1 MGTGWFSGVIR
12 FYDRCLI
19 VVFRHQALTLLVAV
33 GTVVLTVALYVVIP
47 KGFFPVQDTGLIQAV
62 TEGPQSVSF
71 AAMSERQRALAEAI
85 LKDPDVE
92 SLTSFVGVDG
102 TNPTLNSGRMLI
114 NLKPRSERT
123 LTATQVIRRLQRETS
138 GVPGISLYMQPA
150 QDLTIDS
157 AVSRT
162 QYQFVLESANAAEF
176 DAWVPRLMDRLA
188 EAAGDSSTS
197 PATCRTRACRCSSG
211 STAMPRRASASR
223 PPRSTTCS
231 TTCSASASSRP
242 STPSPTST
250 G

>member
-1 MGTGWFSGVIR
+1 M
-12 FYDRCLI
+12 
-19 VVFRHQALTLLVAV
+19 VFRHQALTLLVAV
-33 GTVVLTVALYVVIP
+33 GTVVLTVVLYVVVP

-114 NLKPRSERT
+114 NLKPRGERS
-123 LTATQVIRRLQRETS
+123 LTATQVIRRLQQETS
-138 GVPGISLYMQPA
+138 GVTGISLFMQPA

-176 DAWVPRLMDRLA
+176 DAWVPRLMDRLRSSRN
-188 EAAGDSSTS
+188 SST
-197 PATCRTRACRCSSG
+197 
-211 STAMPRRASASR
+211 
-223 PPRSTTCS
+223 
-231 TTCSASASSRP
+231 
-242 STPSPTST
+242 
-250 G
+250 